1 MSSMAPTSVSQR
13 LVWLQSPGVLIL
25 ALVLGVLFG
34 IFAPHRMLALDVL
47 ADVYLNLLQILVVP
61 LILCSIILNIQ
72 GMFKERTYTRTSLRA
87 MSGLFLMALLPAL
100 LGMVVAQLLNP
111 GAGIT
116 TENLWRIEK
125 VLGGQNIDQVSRINL
140 FSDAMDTQSSAIDGL
155 INAFLPNNIFLALA
169 QGDEIKIAV
178 FAIMFG
184 FAVSVIN
191 SRLKDDFNQSLEA
204 VISACFKISH
214 LCSFALPLVIF
225 IVASQI
231 CSQVGS
237 DALVV
242 MAHFLITFLTVTF
255 LLCLISFVIL
265 KFRSDAS
272 GFGVLSSLLPTLRIS
287 LASGEHSSV
296 CIPQMIDTLSA
307 RLGFSQEKVAFLV
320 PLATVFVRSAPIM
333 YFAVATVFVA
343 QIYGHPITHTE
354 WLLILGLSVAQGF
367 ASVGLQGANK
377 LALLA
382 VICNPLGLPT
392 EAIILLLLA
401 IEPICAFLSG
411 LTMTMS
417 QCAYVA
423 IISNKPV
430 RL

>member
-47 ADVYLNLLQILVVP
+47 ADAYLNFLQILVVP

-140 FSDAMDTQSSAIDGL
+140 FSDAMDTQASAIDGL

-214 LCSFALPLVIF
+214 LCSFALPLVVF

-287 LASGEHSSV
+287 LASGEPGTHGAMV
-296 CIPQMIDTLSA
+296 MGMQGMGVNTPSA
-307 RLGFSQEKVAFLV
+307 A
-320 PLATVFVRSAPIM
+320 
-333 YFAVATVFVA
+333 AVAA
-343 QIYGHPITHTE
+343 ITIGLAMDWHMPKGMMFNIG
-354 WLLILGLSVAQGF
+354 LLSMMLASGTLVITKLVGNTIRVPGATPKLHLSMAPMQ
-367 ASVGLQGANK
+367 
-377 LALLA
+377 
-382 VICNPLGLPT
+382 T
-392 EAIILLLLA
+392 
-401 IEPICAFLSG
+401 
-411 LTMTMS
+411 
-417 QCAYVA
+417 
-423 IISNKPV
+423 
-430 RL
+430 